1 VFSVLDPIKG
11 RGRELA
17 KFATDPL
24 GYYHWDLSPDG
35 TRIAILKAGDNQI
48 HLLSLSKVVLR
59 DLLIKGWTGFN
70 SLDWSPDGKGFFI
83 GNLSGGSASLLYVDQ
98 AAGVH
103 PLWHQKSTT
112 GTWAVPSP
120 DGRNLAILGQ
130 EFNANIWTLENF

>member
-1 VFSVLDPIKG
+1 
-11 RGRELA
+11 
-17 KFATDPL
+17 
-24 GYYHWDLSPDG
+24 
-35 TRIAILKAGDNQI
+35 
-48 HLLSLSKVVLR
+48 
-59 DLLIKGWTGFN
+59 
-70 SLDWSPDGKGFFI
+70 
-83 GNLSGGSASLLYVDQ
+83 LLYVDQ